1 MSEREVQSS
10 EGEADEKVVQ
20 CRRTGESYDPDE
32 HRRCPY
38 CYGSLREVSDGDH
51 GTFCDYDPEK
61 DPISFG
67 FPPDGTRHQTG

>member
-10 EGEADEKVVQ
+10 KGGTDEKVVR
-20 CRRTGESYDPDE
+20 CRRTGESYDADE

-38 CYGSLREVSDGDH
+38 CYGSLADVADGDH
-51 GTFCDYDPEK
+51 ETFCDYDPEK

-67 FPPDGTRHQTG
+67 FPPDGTRHQSG